1 MQMVNSL
8 TSKLQIG
15 SPMAS
20 LYLLGNPDHYT
31 NLTFKVMWWKSYLVA
46 TTNVDDYVYR
56 PESYEDVCLY
66 DYFQMT
72 SKRKRSKKQAAAFKE
87 SLKDR
92 DPTIVAHVQ
101 EIERMREEED
111 EDDDWVEKDDE
122 ENRRDEQIGDWSDAV
137 SFHPFKFGHPQ
148 WETHYVRCDRRDL
161 ERVVPNFVGG
171 SLPRMD
177 QGNREFYC
185 RTMLTLFHPWRK
197 GTDLRK
203 PDDSWDETFV
213 AEQFTPKAT
222 QMMKNFNLR
231 YECNDARDDYSAL
244 SKVNKRALPTFSK
257 WTPDE
262 EIIDASQEFGEYG
275 EDFDTTPVDVSVAGE
290 KWKKIMRW
298 MNEAGEVMKDVG
310 WL

>member
-1 MQMVNSL
+1 MVVDVDTPSNVIDEPGDPEPNL
-8 TSKLQIG
+8 DEDIERVLVTSKDG
-15 SPMAS
+15 E
-20 LYLLGNPDHYT
+20 
-31 NLTFKVMWWKSYLVA
+31 LVA

-244 SKVNKRALPTFSK
+244 SKVNKRALPTFLSGH
-257 WTPDE
+257 
-262 EIIDASQEFGEYG
+262 QM
-275 EDFDTTPVDVSVAGE
+275 
-290 KWKKIMRW
+290 KKS
-298 MNEAGEVMKDVG
+298 
-310 WL
+310 